1 VTEKRWSSLTM
12 RPVAVASTMFWGV
25 LSLSLA
31 LLMVTVKPSS
41 NSTSRSLATVM
52 LMVWVVS
59 LAAKDRVPA
68 GAAAE
73 VGGVGGAG
81 AAAGDGPVHRGGLAD
96 CTGAGDREGVGG
108 VAALALALSASV
120 ATMEKP
126 VSSLVMVAL
135 AVVPVRAVL
144 ARPVAARC

>member
-1 VTEKRWSSLTM
+1 VVPLLPSVMAVLAAADRETLVVVDDA
-12 RPVAVASTMFWGV
+12 PVAVASTMFWGV

-81 AAAGDGPVHRGGLAD
+81 AASGDGPIHRGGLAD
-96 CTGAGDREGVGG
+96 EAGAGDREGVGG
-108 VAALALALSASV
+108 VAALASALSASV

-126 VSSLVMVAL
+126 C
-135 AVVPVRAVL
+135 R
-144 ARPVAARC
+144 RW